1 MPLDRNMN
9 TVTSSEHIPVEES
22 KPKKKV
28 KVAAQ
33 PKAPSLPLQSFA
45 GPLPTLLLDT
55 GGWTIKHAVLKPN
68 QMANAAQIH
77 PTQSQNLSA
86 KPKHQL
92 ATLFSSQINSIHN
105 KSQLIISRPLERGY
119 IVDLGTQFQI
129 WDYILELENLNPKH
143 SFSNYSTVSAKDL
156 AKPSASKRSSPI
168 HDGVTFTHTSA
179 VFLLMQPFTP
189 RCIIEKEDE
198 CWFRDFGFARVG
210 RRLGACCSAYKYL
223 QDCKTAAS
231 LEGVDYEDD
240 ETGCCLVVD
249 CGFSM
254 TSIVPTVHAQAIEKG
269 IRRINIGGKLLTNL
283 LKQTISYRKFNM
295 MDEFFLVNDA
305 KEALSFVSIN
315 FDHEM
320 KDARGKREGR
330 RWFDRDF
337 VLPNFVDTFT
347 GSVRLPSELL
357 REKKIEKEEIQQLH
371 EEEPKMEENNQND
384 ENDVDND
391 EEDGDNDGDSDE
403 ETEEQAK
410 RRILKQ
416 RQEEQKRRELEE
428 MERQVLS
435 VSTER
440 FTVPEILFRPS
451 DIGVEYLGIAEAIV
465 QSIDACDPIYRA
477 ALYQNIVLT
486 GGTMKIPNLKE
497 RLEQELR
504 SLAPTN
510 YKVRIYLP
518 KDPIEYAWSGA
529 NALIQK
535 NDFMGN
541 VFLDRSEWESS
552 KEKKLSTGAVW
563 TTRLNQGMESGFTVV

>member
-1 MPLDRNMN
+1 MN
-9 TVTSSEHIPVEES
+9 IASSSQQIPMEEL

-28 KVAAQ
+28 KVTDQ
-33 PKAPSLPLQSFA
+33 LKGPSLPLQSYA
-45 GPLPTLLLDT
+45 GPLPTLLLDN
-55 GGWTIKHAVLKPN
+55 GGWTIKHALLKPN
-68 QMANAAQIH
+68 STSDTPQMH
-77 PTQSQNLSA
+77 PTLSQNLSA

-92 ATLFSSQINSIHN
+92 TTLFSSQINSIHN
-105 KSQLIISRPLERGY
+105 KSQLVISRPLERGY

-143 SFSNYSTVSAKDL
+143 SFSNYSTVTAKDL
-156 AKPSASKRSSPI
+156 VKPTASKRSSPI
-168 HDGVTFTHTSA
+168 HDGLTFTHTSA

-223 QDCKTAAS
+223 QDGKTAS
-231 LEGVDYEDD
+231 RGGSEYEDD
-240 ETGCCLVVD
+240 DTGCCLVVD

-269 IRRINIGGKLLTNL
+269 IKRINIGGKLLTNL
-283 LKQTISYRKFNM
+283 LKQVISYRKFNM

-305 KEALSFVSIN
+305 KEALSFVSMN

-320 KDARGKREGR
+320 KDARGKQEGR

-357 REKKIEKEEIQQLH
+357 LEKKIEENQGKDGEESKI
-371 EEEPKMEENNQND
+371 EEYNRNEENVADNEEDDGENDDD
-384 ENDVDND
+384 ENDD
-391 EEDGDNDGDSDE
+391 DSDE

-451 DIGVEYLGIAEAIV
+451 DIGIEYLGITEAIV
-465 QSIDACDPIYRA
+465 QSINACDPIYRA

-510 YKVRIYLP
+510 YKVRVYLP
-518 KDPIEYAWSGA
+518 NDPVEYAWSGA
-529 NALIQK
+529 NSLINN
-535 NDFMGN
+535 NDNVGN
-541 VFLDRSEWESS
+541 VFLDRSEWETS
-552 KEKKLSTGAVW
+552 KNKKLSTGVIWSA
-563 TTRLNQGMESGFTVV
+563 RLNQGMDSGFTVV

>member
-1 MPLDRNMN
+1 MN
-9 TVTSSEHIPVEES
+9 IVSSSQQIPMEEL

-28 KVAAQ
+28 KVTDQ
-33 PKAPSLPLQSFA
+33 LKGPSLPLQSYA
-45 GPLPTLLLDT
+45 GPLPTLLLDN
-55 GGWTIKHAVLKPN
+55 GGWTIKHALLKPN
-68 QMANAAQIH
+68 STSDTPQMH
-77 PTQSQNLSA
+77 PTLSQNLSA

-92 ATLFSSQINSIHN
+92 TTLFSSQINSIHN
-105 KSQLIISRPLERGY
+105 KSQLVISRPLERGY

-143 SFSNYSTVSAKDL
+143 SFSNYSTVTAKDL
-156 AKPSASKRSSPI
+156 VKPTASKRSSPI
-168 HDGVTFTHTSA
+168 HDGLTFTHTSA

-223 QDCKTAAS
+223 QDGKTAS
-231 LEGVDYEDD
+231 RGGSEYEDD
-240 ETGCCLVVD
+240 DTGCCLVVD

-269 IRRINIGGKLLTNL
+269 IKRINIGGKLLTNL
-283 LKQTISYRKFNM
+283 LKQVISYRKFNM

-305 KEALSFVSIN
+305 KEALSFVSMN

-357 REKKIEKEEIQQLH
+357 LEKKIEENQGKDGEESKI
-371 EEEPKMEENNQND
+371 EEYNRNEENVADNEEDDGENDDD
-384 ENDVDND
+384 ENDD
-391 EEDGDNDGDSDE
+391 DSDE

-451 DIGVEYLGIAEAIV
+451 DIGIEYLGITEAIV
-465 QSIDACDPIYRA
+465 QSINACDPIYRA

-510 YKVRIYLP
+510 YKVRVYLP
-518 KDPIEYAWSGA
+518 NDPVEYAWSGA
-529 NALIQK
+529 NSLINN
-535 NDFMGN
+535 NDNVGN
-541 VFLDRSEWESS
+541 VFLDRSEWETS
-552 KEKKLSTGAVW
+552 KNKKLSTGVIWSA
-563 TTRLNQGMESGFTVV
+563 RLNQGMDSGFTVV

>member
-1 MPLDRNMN
+1 MN
-9 TVTSSEHIPVEES
+9 IVSSSQQIPMEEL

-28 KVAAQ
+28 KVTDQ
-33 PKAPSLPLQSFA
+33 LKGPSLPLQSYA
-45 GPLPTLLLDT
+45 GPLPTLLLDN
-55 GGWTIKHAVLKPN
+55 GGWTIKHALLKPN
-68 QMANAAQIH
+68 STSDTPQMH
-77 PTQSQNLSA
+77 PTLSQNLSA

-92 ATLFSSQINSIHN
+92 TTLFSSQINSIHN
-105 KSQLIISRPLERGY
+105 KSQLVISRPLERGY

-143 SFSNYSTVSAKDL
+143 SFSNYSTVTAKDL
-156 AKPSASKRSSPI
+156 VKPTASKRSSPI
-168 HDGVTFTHTSA
+168 HDGLTFTHTSA

-223 QDCKTAAS
+223 QDGKTAS
-231 LEGVDYEDD
+231 RGGSEYEDD
-240 ETGCCLVVD
+240 DTGCCLVVD

-269 IRRINIGGKLLTNL
+269 IKRINIGGKLLTNL
-283 LKQTISYRKFNM
+283 LKQVISYRKFNM

-305 KEALSFVSIN
+305 KEALSFVSMN

-357 REKKIEKEEIQQLH
+357 LEKKIEENQGKDGEESKI
-371 EEEPKMEENNQND
+371 EEYNRNEENVADNEED
-384 ENDVDND
+384 DGENDD
-391 EEDGDNDGDSDE
+391 DSDE

-451 DIGVEYLGIAEAIV
+451 DIGIEYLGITEAIV
-465 QSIDACDPIYRA
+465 QSINACDPIYRA

-510 YKVRIYLP
+510 YKVRVYLP
-518 KDPIEYAWSGA
+518 NDPVEYAWSGA
-529 NALIQK
+529 NSLINN
-535 NDFMGN
+535 NDNVGN
-541 VFLDRSEWESS
+541 VFLDRSEWETS
-552 KEKKLSTGAVW
+552 KNKKLSTGVIWSA
-563 TTRLNQGMESGFTVV
+563 RLNQGMDSGFTVV

>member
-1 MPLDRNMN
+1 MN
-9 TVTSSEHIPVEES
+9 IASSSQQIPMEEL

-28 KVAAQ
+28 KVTDQ
-33 PKAPSLPLQSFA
+33 LKGPSLPLQSYA
-45 GPLPTLLLDT
+45 GPLPTLLLDN
-55 GGWTIKHAVLKPN
+55 GGWTIKHALLKPN
-68 QMANAAQIH
+68 STSDTPQMH
-77 PTQSQNLSA
+77 PTLSQNLSA

-92 ATLFSSQINSIHN
+92 TTLFSSQINSIHN
-105 KSQLIISRPLERGY
+105 KSQLVISRPLERGY

-143 SFSNYSTVSAKDL
+143 SFSNYSTVTAKDL
-156 AKPSASKRSSPI
+156 VKPTASKRSSPI
-168 HDGVTFTHTSA
+168 HDGLTFTHTSA

-223 QDCKTAAS
+223 QDGKTAS
-231 LEGVDYEDD
+231 RGGSEYEDD
-240 ETGCCLVVD
+240 DTGCCLVVD

-269 IRRINIGGKLLTNL
+269 IKRINIGGKLLTNL
-283 LKQTISYRKFNM
+283 LKQVISYRKFNM

-305 KEALSFVSIN
+305 KEALSFVSMN

-357 REKKIEKEEIQQLH
+357 LEKKIEENQGKDGEESKI
-371 EEEPKMEENNQND
+371 EEYNRNEENVADNEEDDGENDDD
-384 ENDVDND
+384 ENDD
-391 EEDGDNDGDSDE
+391 DSDE

-428 MERQVLS
+428 MEKQVLS

-451 DIGVEYLGIAEAIV
+451 DIGIEYLGITEAIV
-465 QSIDACDPIYRA
+465 QSINACDPIYRA

-510 YKVRIYLP
+510 YKVRVYLP
-518 KDPIEYAWSGA
+518 NDPVEYAWSGA
-529 NALIQK
+529 NSLINN
-535 NDFMGN
+535 NDNVGN
-541 VFLDRSEWESS
+541 VFLDRSEWETS
-552 KEKKLSTGAVW
+552 KNKKLSTGVIWSA
-563 TTRLNQGMESGFTVV
+563 RLNQGMDSGFTVV